1 MSLLRKAELTDFPT
15 YKQLF
20 EDKNEDIGYQWL
32 YYNYLSD
39 DIRREPTEEEEA
51 EFKRVW
57 GDLSEFTKYFENY
70 TIEKFE
76 RDLEIGQIYMIQ
88 RDDKILGYISMYYH
102 EKGRYKIAEWAMY
115 NPKDDETKREIIEEL
130 KRLKLPRLREYH
142 ICVIDD
148 NVIKFLLSNGFVQNS
163 PKVTSFYKLE
173 VKK

>member
-20 EDKNEDIGYQWL
+20 EDKNEDTGYQWL

-39 DIRREPTEEEEA
+39 DIRREPTEEE
-51 EFKRVW
+51 
-57 GDLSEFTKYFENY
+57 DY

>member
-20 EDKNEDIGYQWL
+20 EDKNEDTGYQWL

-39 DIRREPTEEEEA
+39 DIRREPTEEE
-51 EFKRVW
+51 
-57 GDLSEFTKYFENY
+57 DY

-142 ICVIDD
+142 ICVLDD